1 MMRKSISRIAFLALA
16 ALSAPDSLR
25 ADQVEVTFDTALTNT
40 TAWTYSTGFEYA
52 STQGMYGF
60 QKASNG
66 KDQISSPEFGFAITS
81 VVIHAKKAS
90 AATTRKMSIRAT
102 SGTAGADA
110 VELVSGVVPTTQ
122 VAFTSEYSWV
132 QSDCVRSFALLST
145 SGNGNLYV
153 KSAVISG
160 VPIVDPPADVAVD
173 SVEGTRCRLT
183 WTNSGNISSNRID
196 VFEVERTEEAGANVL
211 EYDFGEFKNESGNS
225 TDITGDFTNAIPSF
239 AGSSVIRLPARS
251 DGVIQ
256 VSQDDKKGY
265 LVHSGFEDCSDLSLT
280 ISLRIPTNSQG
291 KQFGMGYENAAGETN
306 QFPLISMSTNFVT
319 NVVSLAELPANTPL
333 IFNTEGA
340 GSKRVVYIDYIA
352 FADGHARATVSTNFV
367 KSVFATDSATCSVRG
382 LAPWTDYVARVTA
395 FDADGNESAPSPP
408 VDFATNGGNLPF
420 VIMLK

>member
-25 ADQVEVTFDTALTNT
+25 ADQVEVTFNTDLTNT
-40 TAWTYSTGFEYA
+40 TAWTYSE
-52 STQGMYGF
+52 
-60 QKASNG
+60 
-66 KDQISSPEFGFAITS
+66 DIHISSSVDKHPYFNTHESAITS
-81 VVIHAKKAS
+81 
-90 AATTRKMSIRAT
+90 
-102 SGTAGADA
+102 
-110 VELVSGVVPTTQ
+110 P
-122 VAFTSEYSWV
+122 EYSFNITSITV
-132 QSDCVRSFALLST
+132 RLSCSNTNATRNLRIKPSFGEELQTSNVAKNDAKECQSFLFARENAVRSFSITLKG
-145 SGNGNLYV
+145 SGKTGSWHIY
-153 KSAVISG
+153 SAVISG

-211 EYDFGEFKNESGNS
+211 EYDFGEFKNESGKP

-291 KQFGMGYENAAGETN
+291 KQFGMGYEDAAGETN

-333 IFNTEGA
+333 IFNTEGE

>member
-1 MMRKSISRIAFLALA
+1 MMGKSISRLAFLALA

-52 STQGMYGF
+52 SSQGMYGF

-145 SGNGNLYV
+145 SGSGNLYV

-173 SVEGTRCRLT
+173 SVEGTR
-183 WTNSGNISSNRID
+183 
-196 VFEVERTEEAGANVL
+196 
-211 EYDFGEFKNESGNS
+211 
-225 TDITGDFTNAIPSF
+225 
-239 AGSSVIRLPARS
+239 
-251 DGVIQ
+251 
-256 VSQDDKKGY
+256 
-265 LVHSGFEDCSDLSLT
+265 
-280 ISLRIPTNSQG
+280 
-291 KQFGMGYENAAGETN
+291 
-306 QFPLISMSTNFVT
+306 
-319 NVVSLAELPANTPL
+319 
-333 IFNTEGA
+333 
-340 GSKRVVYIDYIA
+340 
-352 FADGHARATVSTNFV
+352 
-367 KSVFATDSATCSVRG
+367 
-382 LAPWTDYVARVTA
+382 
-395 FDADGNESAPSPP
+395 
-408 VDFATNGGNLPF
+408 
-420 VIMLK
+420 